1 VTGARA
7 QSHKDK
13 GQSKGER
20 AKCGKSGLD
29 TCHLLCPLAFAPGTF
44 SARRVLL
51 AAALLSSVGL
61 GQLQLA
67 RLKYDGGGDWYN
79 DPDAVPNL
87 AREIDSR
94 TNMRVSTDEAQV
106 GLLDEKLYQYPF
118 LFMTGHGNV
127 TFSDEEVARLR
138 QYLEV
143 GGFLYA
149 DDDYGMDAAF
159 RREMARV
166 FPNSQLVE
174 LGFDHPI
181 YHQVYSFPNG
191 LPKIHEHAEG
201 PPHGY
206 GLYVGGRMVVF
217 YTFNTNISDGW
228 TAAHNDPPEVREQAF
243 RVGINIV
250 SYFLTN

>member
-1 VTGARA
+1 MKPERLNQERSDFGRSTLHPSAFILSVFDLVSWCLGGKILLLVCVLFGLAGA
-7 QSHKDK
+7 
-13 GQSKGER
+13 
-20 AKCGKSGLD
+20 
-29 TCHLLCPLAFAPGTF
+29 
-44 SARRVLL
+44 
-51 AAALLSSVGL
+51 
-61 GQLQLA
+61 QLQIA
-67 RLKYDGGGDWYN
+67 RLRYEGGGDWYN

-87 AREIDSR
+87 AGEINSR
-94 TNMRVSTDEAQV
+94 TNIRVSTDEAQV

-118 LFMTGHGNV
+118 LFMTGHGNISF
-127 TFSDEEVARLR
+127 TDDEVARLR
-138 QYLEV
+138 HFLET

-149 DDDYGMDAAF
+149 DDDYGMDASF

-181 YHQVYSFPNG
+181 YHEVFDLPAG

-206 GLYVGGRMVVF
+206 GIFVGGRMVVF

-228 TAAHNDPPEVREQAF
+228 TAAHKDPPEVREQAF

>member
-1 VTGARA
+1 MESA
-7 QSHKDK
+7 
-13 GQSKGER
+13 ER
-20 AKCGKSGLD
+20 GKSGFGIYQ
-29 TCHLLCPLAFAPGTF
+29 LLCPLDFILHTSPACG
-44 SARRVLL
+44 RVFLLL
-51 AAALLSSVGL
+51 ALLCGL
-61 GQLQLA
+61 ASAQLQIA
-67 RLKYDGGGDWYN
+67 RLKYGGGGDWYN

-87 AREIDSR
+87 AREVNSR
-94 TNMRVSTDEAQV
+94 TNIRVSTDEAQV
-106 GLLDEKLYQYPF
+106 SLLDEKLYQYPF
-118 LFMTGHGNV
+118 LFVTGHGNISL
-127 TFSDEEVARLR
+127 TDEEVVRLR
-138 QYLEV
+138 HFLET

-149 DDDYGMDAAF
+149 DDDYGMDGAF

-181 YHQVYSFPNG
+181 YHQVYQFPDG

-206 GLYVGGRMVVF
+206 GIFVGGRMVVF

>member
-1 VTGARA
+1 
-7 QSHKDK
+7 
-13 GQSKGER
+13 
-20 AKCGKSGLD
+20 
-29 TCHLLCPLAFAPGTF
+29 LLCPLDFVLWTSPTGHGGRILAL
-44 SARRVLL
+44 VLL
-51 AAALLSSVGL
+51 ICGL
-61 GQLQLA
+61 ASAQLQIA

-87 AREIDSR
+87 AREINSR
-94 TNMRVSTDEAQV
+94 TNIRVSTDEAQV
-106 GLLDEKLYQYPF
+106 SLLDEKLYQYPF
-118 LFMTGHGNV
+118 VFMTGHGNIS
-127 TFSDEEVARLR
+127 FSDDEVTRLR
-138 QYLEV
+138 HFLET

-149 DDDYGMDAAF
+149 DDDYGMDPAF

-181 YHQVYSFPNG
+181 YHQVFDFPSG

-206 GLYVGGRMVVF
+206 GIFVGGRMVVF

-228 TAAHNDPPEVREQAF
+228 TAAHKDPPEVREQAF
-243 RVGINIV
+243 RMGINIV

>member
-1 VTGARA
+1 VSWCLGGKTLFLVTALFGLAGA
-7 QSHKDK
+7 
-13 GQSKGER
+13 
-20 AKCGKSGLD
+20 
-29 TCHLLCPLAFAPGTF
+29 
-44 SARRVLL
+44 
-51 AAALLSSVGL
+51 
-61 GQLQLA
+61 QLQIA
-67 RLKYDGGGDWYN
+67 RLKYEGGGDWYN
-79 DPDAVPNL
+79 DPDAIPNL
-87 AREIDSR
+87 AKEINSR
-94 TNMRVSTDEAQV
+94 TNMRVSIDEAQV
-106 GLLDEKLYQYPF
+106 SLLEDRLYQYPF
-118 LFMTGHGNV
+118 LFMTGHGNIS
-127 TFSDEEVARLR
+127 FSDDEVERLR
-138 QYLEV
+138 QYLEK

-159 RREMARV
+159 RREMTRV

-181 YHQVYSFPNG
+181 YHQVYQFPNG
-191 LPKIHEHAEG
+191 LPKIHEHEEG

-206 GLYVGGRMVVF
+206 GIFVGGRMAVF